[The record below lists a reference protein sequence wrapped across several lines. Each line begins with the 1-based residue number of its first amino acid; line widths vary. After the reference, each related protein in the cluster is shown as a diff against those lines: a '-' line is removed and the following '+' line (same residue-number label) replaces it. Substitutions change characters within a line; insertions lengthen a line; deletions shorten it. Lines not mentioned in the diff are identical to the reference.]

1 MKRRTRRIY
10 GYGIAVLTTV
20 MAALFLANPDLAR
33 DPDPPGDVKG
43 MAAWLEAH
51 PADWLTASELTD
63 RSLDTPLPGRV
74 ELWHAAY
81 DLASRVA
88 PRRPN
93 PPAAFVRAGLF
104 HWYELG
110 APDRQAVLE
119 AAAPLLHER
128 PFFAALLSPLF
139 DLTHDFA
146 YLKRNAPATQDALA
160 WLSDLSVANGLFA
173 EYREIRKTQRKERE
187 RIFQRTR
194 QGGHPADLTDLLP
207 AHLDV
212 RDEPLVRG
220 ILEELDRKPFD
231 LTISRH
237 AEDLALFAMRHHVQ
251 PLGALEPLIETKGA
265 LSDPTRA
272 RLALALG
279 NGGLASKV
287 ELSSSLTRTAEWT
300 PYHLERAI
308 FEADNGDRTVAEA
321 YLGRTALLGIDARVL
336 DAAEQI
342 ATLLGDTAGAARYR
356 KDLLADA
363 QKPRR
368 WMDTCA
374 GNELCDH
381 ALTLQYVAEPDM
393 AIRVETTAV
402 ETDEIAPYVELYI
415 DDALVAEGEVK
426 GTRVFEAQAAP
437 GLRRIEVRL
446 VNRITRNHVQRRVRL
461 S

>member
-10 GYGIAVLTTV
+10 GYGIAVLTTL
-20 MAALFLANPDLAR
+20 MAALFLANPNLAR
-33 DPDPPGDVKG
+33 DPVPPRDVKG
-43 MAAWLEAH
+43 MAAWLTAH

-63 RSLDTPLPGRV
+63 RSLDAPLPRRM
-74 ELWHAAY
+74 ELWHGAY
-81 DLASRVA
+81 DLASHVA

-93 PPAAFVRAGLF
+93 PSAAFVRAGLF

-110 APDRQAVLE
+110 ARDRREVLQ
-119 AAAPLLHER
+119 AAAPLLHE
-128 PFFAALLSPLF
+128 PSFFAALLSPLF
-139 DLTHDFA
+139 ELTRNFA
-146 YLKRNAPATQDALA
+146 YLRQNAPPTQDALA
-160 WLSDLSVANGLFA
+160 WLSDLAVTNGLFA
-173 EYREIRKTQRKERE
+173 EYREIRQAQRKERE
-187 RIFQRTR
+187 RVFQRTR
-194 QGGHPADLTDLLP
+194 QDGHPSELTNLLP
-207 AHLDV
+207 AHLDS

-220 ILEELDRKPFD
+220 VLEELDRRPFD
-231 LTISRH
+231 SNVTRRG
-237 AEDLALFAMRHHVQ
+237 EDLALFAMRHHVQ

-279 NGGLASKV
+279 NAGLASRV
-287 ELSSSLTRTAEWT
+287 ELSSSLTRTPEWV

-308 FEADNGDRTVAEA
+308 FEARNGERTVAEA

-342 ATLLGDTAGAARYR
+342 ATILGDTDGAARYR

-368 WMDTCA
+368 WTDTCA
-374 GNELCDH
+374 ENELCDH
-381 ALTLQYVAEPDM
+381 AVSLQYVGEPNSTIRIQTAAE
-393 AIRVETTAV
+393 AG
-402 ETDEIAPYVELYI
+402 EIAPYVEVYVDETL
-415 DDALVAEGEVK
+415 AAEGEVN

-437 GLRRIEVRL
+437 GLHRIEVRL
-446 VNRITRNHVQRRVRL
+446 VNRLTRNHAQRRVRL